1 MIKNFL
7 KIAVR
12 NLSKNKAFSFINIFG
27 LAIGIAACLVIM
39 LFVFYEK
46 SFDAMHSKNIYRLDE
61 VQKFE
66 GMVQP
71 QNVALSMYPMGPT
84 LVSDFPEIRNFTR
97 VRQANKLDLTYGD
110 KRIFF
115 PSILYVDSTFFC
127 TYSTLR

>member
-61 VQKFE
+61 VRIIDECLQ
-66 GMVQP
+66 
-71 QNVALSMYPMGPT
+71 LS
-84 LVSDFPEIRNFTR
+84 
-97 VRQANKLDLTYGD
+97 
-110 KRIFF
+110 
-115 PSILYVDSTFFC
+115 
-127 TYSTLR
+127 